1 MGVNIIR
8 PDSAAQPRTKTRA
21 QLQAELESTEK
32 KLEAAI
38 RSNAMLEECIVE
50 MADILANDFGMPEL
64 TEGWTEEG

>member
-8 PDSAAQPRTKTRA
+8 SDSAAQPRTKTRA
-21 QLQAELESTEK
+21 QLQVELESTKK

-50 MADILANDFGMPEL
+50 MAETVYA
-64 TEGWTEEG
+64 

>member
-1 MGVNIIR
+1 MGINIIR
-8 PDSAAQPRTKTRA
+8 ADSAAQPRTKTRA

-50 MADILANDFGMPEL
+50 MAETVYA
-64 TEGWTEEG
+64 